1 MNALNL
7 GSLNVDYVYQV
18 DHIVHPGETIS
29 GRTLQTFPGGKG
41 ANQSNAIAKAGGRVW
56 HAGKVGEEGRW
67 MLDVLG
73 EAGVHTDLV
82 RVYDGPSGHA
92 VIQVDTRGENSI
104 VLYGGGNHAI
114 TTEEIDDF
122 LSGFSAG
129 DYLVLQNEITNVP
142 YAIDAAAK
150 KGMRI
155 CLNPAPFDEAIRTWP
170 LELVE
175 ILLLNHT
182 EAVGLIGADGGADGT
197 AEELLSRLTATYPNT
212 EVVLT
217 AGAAGALFGRGDD
230 RAARPAHPVDV
241 VDTTAA
247 GDTFL
252 GYYLVSRAA
261 GTAPGEA
268 LERAARAAAVAVSRP
283 GAMYSIPWAREL
295 R

>member
-1 MNALNL
+1 M
-7 GSLNVDYVYQV
+7 VR
-18 DHIVHPGETIS
+18 PGETIS

-41 ANQSNAIAKAGGRVW
+41 ANQSNAIAKAGGSVW
-56 HAGKVGEEGRW
+56 HAGKVGADGRW

-104 VLYGGGNHAI
+104 VLFGGGNHTI
-114 TTEEIDDF
+114 TTEEIDGF
-122 LSGFSAG
+122 LGGFSAG

-142 YAIDAAAK
+142 YAMDAAAER
-150 KGMRI
+150 GMRI
-155 CLNPAPFDEAIRTWP
+155 CLNPAPFDEDIRSWP
-170 LELVE
+170 LESVE
-175 ILLLNHT
+175 ILILNHT
-182 EAVGLIGADGGADGT
+182 EAAGLIGADGSAD
-197 AEELLSRLTATYPNT
+197 ELLSKLTARYPNT

-230 RAARPAHPVDV
+230 RGARPAHPVDA

-252 GYYLVSRAA
+252 GYYLVARGRGA
-261 GTAPGEA
+261 TPGEA
-268 LERAARAAAVAVSRP
+268 VERATRAAALAVSRP
-283 GAMYSIPWAREL
+283 GAMSSIPWAHEI
-295 R
+295 